1 MGATFHVFVN
11 TFCNRTQLEIQG
23 FLFLGGKHI
32 AVELIIFLEDAE
44 VLLIMGSHG
53 WWILLKLSMLVLGS
67 IADDREEKRGT
78 L

>member
-1 MGATFHVFVN
+1 
-11 TFCNRTQLEIQG
+11 
-23 FLFLGGKHI
+23 
-32 AVELIIFLEDAE
+32 VELIIFLEDAE

-67 IADDREEKRGT
+67 IADDREEKRRT